1 MYSEEQLYQL
11 IGEKNSMKRLL
22 TEVRGSAGPP
32 QPCRLLPFP
41 LWAEGFA
48 GRAALL
54 PSTPVHTGAPSLTS
68 SLWRGRATLSHHSTP
83 QSAKM

>member
-22 TEVRGSAGPP
+22 TEVRGSARPP

-48 GRAALL
+48 GRAAL
-54 PSTPVHTGAPSLTS
+54 PYTPVHTGAPPLTS

-83 QSAKM
+83 QSAKR